1 MGYKYMPSS
10 FFILCSVFTF
20 DVFIVDILWNCGVDF
35 YKEGESLP
43 LAPKQVAA
51 QIAPAS
57 SVDLLR
63 FVACPLPFLLGLRPK
78 TRMANCGRNLLLKNV
93 FQYRKFPMNLID

>member
-1 MGYKYMPSS
+1 MPSS

-51 QIAPAS
+51 QIALQA
-57 SVDLLR
+57 
-63 FVACPLPFLLGLRPK
+63 VAICSALSLVRYPFS
-78 TRMANCGRNLLLKNV
+78 
-93 FQYRKFPMNLID
+93 

>member
-20 DVFIVDILWNCGVDF
+20 DIFIVDILWNCGVDF

-51 QIAPAS
+51 QIALQAVS
-57 SVDLLR
+57 ICSALSLVR
-63 FVACPLPFLLGLRPK
+63 YPFS
-78 TRMANCGRNLLLKNV
+78 
-93 FQYRKFPMNLID
+93 